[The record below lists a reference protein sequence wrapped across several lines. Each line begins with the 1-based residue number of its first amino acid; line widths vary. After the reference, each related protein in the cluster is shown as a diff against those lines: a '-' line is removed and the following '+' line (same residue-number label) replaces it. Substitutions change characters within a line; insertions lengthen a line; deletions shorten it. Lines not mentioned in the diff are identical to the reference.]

1 MAKTRHLQQR
11 MSQRGITTEILE
23 MVERFGVCDG
33 DKITLT
39 KKNCQML
46 SKLLANLKRTADK
59 TAEKG
64 GYTLVACNDT
74 LITAYRLNSFNP
86 SLARLG

>member
-1 MAKTRHLQQR
+1 MAKTRHIQQR
-11 MSQRGITTEILE
+11 MSQRGITSEILD

-39 KKNCQML
+39 KKNCQAL
-46 SKLLANLKRTADK
+46 SNLFAKLKKTADK
-59 TAEKG
+59 MAEKG
-64 GYTLVACNDT
+64 GYTVVACGNS

-86 SLARLG
+86 SLGK

>member
-1 MAKTRHLQQR
+1 MAKTRHIQQR
-11 MSQRGITTEILE
+11 MSQRGITSEILD

-39 KKNCQML
+39 KKNCQAL
-46 SKLLANLKRTADK
+46 SKLFATLKKTADK
-59 TAEKG
+59 MAEKG
-64 GYTLVACNDT
+64 GYTLVACGDS

-86 SLARLG
+86 SLSK

>member
-11 MSQRGITTEILE
+11 MSQRGITTEILN

-39 KKNCQML
+39 KKNCQAL
-46 SKLLANLKRTADK
+46 SKLFADLKKTADK
-59 TAEKG
+59 MAEKG
-64 GYTLVACNDT
+64 GYTVVACGEAI
-74 LITAYRLNSFNP
+74 ITAYRLNSYNP
-86 SLARLG
+86 SLAK